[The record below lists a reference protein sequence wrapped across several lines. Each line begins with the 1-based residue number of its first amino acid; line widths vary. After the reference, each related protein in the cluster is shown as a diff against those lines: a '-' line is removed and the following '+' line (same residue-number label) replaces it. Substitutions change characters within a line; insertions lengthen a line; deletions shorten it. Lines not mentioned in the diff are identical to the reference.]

1 MSGARFKPLSESEMN
16 PAQRKLAEAI
26 ATGPRK
32 TMRGPFIPLLRSP
45 DLADRVQKLGLYFRF
60 ETKLP
65 KKLKELAI
73 LATAR
78 HWGAQF
84 EWYAHRKFA
93 LEAGLSPA
101 ICDAIAL
108 GARPKNLSDDEAL
121 VYDYVNALLKTK
133 GVSDD
138 LFARAKKLFGE
149 EGVIDLTVMVGYYG
163 MIGLTLNTDRTP
175 IPEGETPLPPLAD

>member
-1 MSGARFKPLSESEMN
+1 MSGARFKHLSESEMN
-16 PAQRKLAEAI
+16 PAQRILAEAI
-26 ATGPRK
+26 SAGPRK

-45 DLADRVQKLGLYFRF
+45 NLADRVQKLGLYFRF

-65 KKLKELAI
+65 KNLKELAI
-73 LATAR
+73 LTTAR

-93 LEAGLSPA
+93 LEAGISPA
-101 ICDAIAL
+101 TCDAISR
-108 GARPKNLSDDEAL
+108 GERPKNLSEDEAL
-121 VYDYVNALLKTK
+121 VYDYATSLLKTK

-138 LFARAKKLFGE
+138 LFARAKKIFGE
-149 EGVIDLTVMVGYYG
+149 EGVIDLTVLVGYYG